1 MSACDTI
8 ELVSVNEV
16 SFRFGDVNALQ
27 DLSFTVSR
35 GERVALLGHN
45 GAGKT
50 TLFRL
55 MLGFLTPDRGT
66 LAIQGLA
73 PGSTEA
79 RRLVSY
85 LPENVRFAENLTG
98 MEVLRLYAKLKGA
111 APADC
116 NSVLEQ
122 VGLADVARQ
131 RVGSYS
137 KGMRQRL
144 GLAQALLGRP
154 ALLLLDEPT
163 SGLDPLSR
171 QDFYALADTVAQQ
184 GTAVL
189 QSSHSLTELEARTDR
204 IAILQKGKLVAN
216 ASLEVLQMSAALPT
230 ELIIRPTPGKLADLF
245 KRMPDAT
252 INADQLVLAC
262 QATDKVAALRQLWAL
277 EELVAD
283 IQVKEPRLD
292 DVYRFYCAAEGK
304 GHHSVS
310 MDQLQSPDTQ
320 ATSCATDNTSPGTTV
335 SGERP

>member
-1 MSACDTI
+1 MSACDTT
-8 ELVSVNEV
+8 ELVSVKSV
-16 SFRFGDVNALQ
+16 TYRFDNVTALQ
-27 DLSFTVSR
+27 DLSICISR

-55 MLGFLTPDRGT
+55 MLGFLTPGQGS

-98 MEVLRLYAKLKGA
+98 NEVLKLYAKLKGA
-111 APADC
+111 EPSDC
-116 NSVLEQ
+116 ASVLEQ
-122 VGLADVARQ
+122 VGLVDVARK
-131 RVGSYS
+131 RVGNYS

-171 QDFYALADTVAQQ
+171 QDFYALADKVAQQ

-204 IAILQKGKLVAN
+204 IAILQRGRLVAN
-216 ASLEVLQMSAALPT
+216 ASFEVLQMSAALPT
-230 ELIIRPTPGKLADLF
+230 EIIIRPMPGRLGDLLR
-245 KRMPDAT
+245 RMPAGVVDAG
-252 INADQLVLAC
+252 QLVLAC
-262 QATDKVAALRQLWAL
+262 QPSDKVSTLRKLWAM
-277 EELVAD
+277 EDLVAD
-283 IQVKEPRLD
+283 IQVKKPRLD
-292 DVYRFYCAAEGK
+292 DVYRFYCAANST
-304 GHHSVS
+304 GHHAGA
-310 MDQLQSPDTQ
+310 MDDEISERQQAGPPTTESP
-320 ATSCATDNTSPGTTV
+320 APGTFM
-335 SGERP
+335 GERP

>member
-8 ELVSVNEV
+8 ELVNVNEL
-16 SFRFGDVNALQ
+16 SYRFGEVTALQ

-55 MLGFLTPDRGT
+55 MLGFLTPCHGS

-98 MEVLRLYAKLKGA
+98 MEVMQLYAKLKGA
-111 APADC
+111 APTDC
-116 NSVLEQ
+116 DNVLDQ
-122 VGLADVARQ
+122 VGLAEVARQ

-230 ELIIRPTPGKLADLF
+230 ELIIKPMPGKLADLL
-245 KRMPDAT
+245 KRMPDAV
-252 INADQLVLAC
+252 IHADQLMLAC
-262 QATDKVAALRQLWAL
+262 QATNKATTLRKLWAL

-283 IQVKEPRLD
+283 IQVKAPRLD
-292 DVYRFYCAAEGK
+292 DVYRFYCAANGK
-304 GHHSVS
+304 GNHSAS
-310 MDQLQSPDTQ
+310 TEHKSSQGSST
-320 ATSCATDNTSPGTTV
+320 TSCDTDNPSRDSTV
-335 SGERP
+335 LGERQ

>member
-1 MSACDTI
+1 MSACDIT
-8 ELVSVNEV
+8 ELVSVESV
-16 SFRFGDVNALQ
+16 TYRFDNVTALQ
-27 DLSFTVSR
+27 DLSICVSR

-55 MLGFLTPDRGT
+55 MLGFLTPDQGS
-66 LAIQGLA
+66 LAIQGFT
-73 PGSTEA
+73 PGSTDA

-98 MEVLRLYAKLKGA
+98 NEVLKLYAKLKGA
-111 APADC
+111 QPSDC
-116 NSVLEQ
+116 ASVLEQ
-122 VGLADVARQ
+122 VGLADVAKK

-171 QDFYALADTVAQQ
+171 QDFYALADKVAKQ

-204 IAILQKGKLVAN
+204 IAILQQGRLVAN
-216 ASLEVLQMSAALPT
+216 ASFEVLQMSAALPT
-230 ELIIRPTPGKLADLF
+230 ELIIRPFPGRLGDLL
-245 KRMPDAT
+245 RRLPAGVVDT
-252 INADQLVLAC
+252 DQLVLAC
-262 QATDKVAALRQLWAL
+262 QPTDKVSTLRKLWAL
-277 EELVAD
+277 EDLVAD
-283 IQVKEPRLD
+283 IQVRSPRLD
-292 DVYRFYCAAEGK
+292 DVYRFYCTANRK
-304 GHHSVS
+304 GRHSGVMDNEVS
-310 MDQLQSPDTQ
+310 ERQQTGRQTTENLV
-320 ATSCATDNTSPGTTV
+320 PGTL
-335 SGERP
+335 SGERS